1 VLFLYLF
8 ILMLTR
14 ILGYLSIKQFM
25 KALVISGGG
34 SKGAFAG
41 GVAQYLMEQEGRSY
55 DLFLGTSTGSLL
67 IPHLATGNIPKL
79 YDIYT
84 NVTQRDIF
92 SVNPFV
98 QRKKGDREYVS
109 INFINSLWQF
119 IKLKRTFGESK
130 ALRRNI
136 KKQFTKTEF
145 DYVKNSCED
154 VVVTVSNLSKNRVEY
169 KSIKDFEY
177 EAFCDWIWISC
188 NYIPFM
194 SLATVNGF
202 EYADGGLGCV
212 IPIREAILRGATEV
226 DAIVLESEQMERQK
240 VLGKNPFSLML
251 SLFSHLLD
259 QVERSDIEIGKLAA
273 KHRDVKLNIYYTPT
287 TLTENSL
294 IFSKRLMVKWWQDGF
309 DYAKSKHAELP
320 SNELK

>member
-1 VLFLYLF
+1 MMIFKRDCKC
-8 ILMLTR
+8 MR
-14 ILGYLSIKQFM
+14 
-25 KALVISGGG
+25 ALVISGGG

-41 GVAQYLMEQEGRSY
+41 GVAQYLMEVEERQY

-67 IPHLATGNIPKL
+67 IPHLATGNISKL
-79 YDIYT
+79 YEIYT
-84 NVTQRDIF
+84 NVKQRDIF

-119 IKLKRTFGESK
+119 IKLKRTFVESK
-130 ALRRNI
+130 VLRRHI
-136 KKQFTKTEF
+136 KKQFSREEFKHIKT
-145 DYVKNSCED
+145 SCED

-169 KSIKDFEY
+169 KSIHDYDYK
-177 EAFCDWIWISC
+177 AFCDWIWISC

-226 DAIVLESEQMERQK
+226 DAIVLEAEHMERQK
-240 VLGKNPFSLML
+240 VLGKNPFSLMI

-259 QVERSDIEIGKLAA
+259 QVEKSDIAIGKLAA
-273 KHRDVKLNIYYTPT
+273 KHRNVKLNIYYTPT

-294 IFSKRLMVKWWQDGF
+294 IFSKRLMTKWWQDGY
-309 DYAKSKHAELP
+309 DYAQTKHANP
-320 SNELK
+320 ASNELK